1 MENLFGSYIDFIFFI
16 VWFESKMIFVFVNFF
31 QNLIDEIAV
40 EHWFLSYI
48 ELLHRLHLWNAATEV
63 IQHASK
69 LPLMG
74 RS

>member
-1 MENLFGSYIDFIFFI
+1 
-16 VWFESKMIFVFVNFF
+16 MIFVFVNFF

-40 EHWFLSYI
+40 EHWLLSYI